1 MSENSSNNNN
11 SDPTIKG
18 DPLSDSNDAAQSRK
32 KITSQNKPFT
42 LFVILI
48 CGFSISYLSLK
59 FISLKNDI
67 KNKGGLILDTP
78 PNKIEGATIKITDLE
93 CHWEK
98 YNLNDELNPIIPALT
113 FKSSKFIKSG
123 YLQILF
129 MNSSGKIQGDPN
141 IIRYDTKF
149 IDTGNDKVTIK
160 STKGIA
166 NMLEF
171 MDYRTLKEDYYSEK
185 WTITIKESADG
196 SQWSTLTSFKIP
208 GSPITNT

>member
-11 SDPTIKG
+11 SDPTFKG

-42 LFVILI
+42 LLVILI

-93 CHWEK
+93 
-98 YNLNDELNPIIPALT
+98 
-113 FKSSKFIKSG
+113 
-123 YLQILF
+123 
-129 MNSSGKIQGDPN
+129 
-141 IIRYDTKF
+141 
-149 IDTGNDKVTIK
+149 
-160 STKGIA
+160 
-166 NMLEF
+166 
-171 MDYRTLKEDYYSEK
+171 
-185 WTITIKESADG
+185 
-196 SQWSTLTSFKIP
+196 
-208 GSPITNT
+208 